1 MANLT
6 IKGIAP
12 EVLKRLKAD
21 AQRHRR
27 SLNQELID
35 RLESSAISVPWDPE
49 AFLAQV
55 RGIRVTPRKGRLTD
69 RVLNRLKA
77 QGRL

>member
-1 MANLT
+1 MADLT

-12 EVLKRLKAD
+12 KVLKRLKAD

-27 SLNQELID
+27 SLNQELIG
-35 RLESSAISVPWDPE
+35 RLESGAVSVPLNPE
-49 AFLAQV
+49 DFLAQV
-55 RGIRVTPRKGRLTD
+55 RGVRVTQRKGRLTD
-69 RVLNRLKA
+69 RVLNRLKT